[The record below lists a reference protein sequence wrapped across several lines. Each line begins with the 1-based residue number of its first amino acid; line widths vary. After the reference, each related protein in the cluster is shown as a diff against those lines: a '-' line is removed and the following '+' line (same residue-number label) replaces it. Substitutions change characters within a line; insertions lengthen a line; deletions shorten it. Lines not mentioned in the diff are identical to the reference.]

1 MEDGVKKYLLL
12 FTLFFSILY
21 STVFAQQDNN
31 TAQEIFV
38 TGLAVPTSQ
47 SKAGIGITTITQEQ
61 IQSINPSTFDEILRY
76 VPGIVIRQNSA
87 GKLTSLSMRG
97 GNSGSTMILIDGNP
111 LSDASGISN
120 DIDLSSIP
128 VDNIEK
134 IEIVK
139 GPLSASLGA
148 SAINGAINIITKKGG
163 KKTIQTSAQIQSS
176 LLSQYYTGNVSIY
189 GSKSIIDYRINGSYL
204 YDENV
209 SAAAYKYGNTENDPD
224 AMGHFSAYLGIKPDD
239 YSKTS
244 FYVDY
249 TDRTSDLDNGGG
261 PNNDNNDYLQKTK
274 RVSAAFKTSYL
285 YNDIWEPS
293 LNINYVYQD
302 RIYGASSQIRNDT
315 NDIFDGHTL
324 TADFQNNIYII
335 DEFTLT
341 AGINYE
347 YSQIYS
353 RSSAILESNKNRNS
367 YAGYMQGT
375 INLFDSWTTII
386 AFRGLKDDNME
397 FAPLYRVSSTYDIK
411 KINLQIKAAVGNGA
425 LSPSLYQLY
434 DPAFGNSSLKM
445 QKSFAY
451 EVGFTNTLFNKIITY
466 GLSWFDNYYNN
477 MIMYGS
483 YIDNNNNIK
492 TGFYNETNTHTRGI
506 EAEINVK
513 PVKYIN
519 FGSTYTWMQ
528 TFNVDGNPL
537 ARRPEH
543 QVSAYINI
551 IPLEKLKINIG
562 LIYNG
567 ESIATIYEMADINDD
582 YFLLNANISYQ
593 INDNLEIYLKGTN
606 LTNTE
611 YEEISGYGTKGIEI
625 FAGLKAK
632 I

>member
-1 MEDGVKKYLLL
+1 MKKSLLL
-12 FTLFFSILY
+12 FILFFSIFN
-21 STVFAQQDNN
+21 STAFAQKANN

-61 IQSINPSTFDEILRY
+61 IQAINPSTFDEILRY
-76 VPGIVIRQNSA
+76 IPGLVIRQNSS
-87 GKLTSLSMRG
+87 GKLTTLSMRG
-97 GNSGSTMILIDGNP
+97 GNSGSTMILLDGNP
-111 LSDASGISN
+111 LSDAAGISN

-163 KKTIQTSAQIQSS
+163 KKPVQASAQIQSS
-176 LLSQYYTGNVSIY
+176 LLSQYYTGNASLY
-189 GSKSIIDYRINGSYL
+189 GSKDIIDYRINGSYL

-239 YSKTS
+239 LSKTS
-244 FYVDY
+244 FYIDY

-261 PNNDNNDYLQKTK
+261 PNNDNTDYMQKTK

-285 YNDIWEPS
+285 YNEIWEPL

-353 RSSAILESNKNRNS
+353 RSSSVLESNKNRNS
-367 YAGYMQGT
+367 YAGYLQGT

-411 KINLQIKAAVGNGA
+411 KIDLQIKAAAGNGA

-434 DPAFGNSSLKM
+434 DPAFGNSNLKM

-451 EVGFTNTLFNKIITY
+451 EIGFTNGLFNKIVTY

-483 YIDNNNNIK
+483 FIDDNNNIK
-492 TGFYNETNTHTRGI
+492 TGFYNETSTHTRGI
-506 EAEINVK
+506 EAEINVN
-513 PVKYIN
+513 PIKYIN

-528 TFNVDGNPL
+528 TFNVNGNPL

-551 IPLEKLKINIG
+551 IPIEKLKINIG

-567 ESIATIYEMADINDD
+567 ESVATIYETAGLNDD
-582 YFLLNANISYQ
+582 YFLLNANISYK
-593 INDNLEIYLKGTN
+593 INDNIEVYLKGTN

-611 YEEISGYGTKGIEI
+611 YEEIYGYGTKGIEI

>member
-1 MEDGVKKYLLL
+1 MKKYLYIFILPL
-12 FTLFFSILY
+12 CFFSFNTACY
-21 STVFAQQDNN
+21 AQQNNN
-31 TAQEIFV
+31 TTQEIFV

-61 IQSINPSTFDEILRY
+61 IQAVNPSTFDEILRY
-76 VPGIVIRQNSA
+76 VPGIVIRQNAS

-97 GNSGSTMILIDGNP
+97 GNSGSTMILLDGIP
-111 LSDASGISN
+111 LSDAAGINN
-120 DIDLSSIP
+120 DIDLSTIP

-148 SAINGAINIITKKGG
+148 SAINGAVNIITKKGG
-163 KKTIQTSAQIQSS
+163 EKPAQASAQMQSS
-176 LLSQYYTGNVSIY
+176 LLSQYYTGSASIY
-189 GSKSIIDYRINGSYL
+189 GSKNIIDYRINGSYL

-224 AMGHFSAYLGIKPDD
+224 AMGHFSAYLRIKPDD

-249 TDRTSDLDNGGG
+249 IDRTSDLDNGGG
-261 PNNDNNDYLQKTK
+261 PNNDNKDYMQKTK

-293 LNINYVYQD
+293 LNISYVYQD
-302 RIYGASSQIRNDT
+302 RIYGSSSQIRNND

-324 TADFQNNIYII
+324 SADFQNNIYII

-353 RSSAILESNKNRNS
+353 RSSVLESNKNRNS
-367 YAGYMQGT
+367 YAGYIQGS

-386 AFRGLKDDNME
+386 AFKGLQDDGMK
-397 FAPLYRVSSTYDIK
+397 FAPLYRISSTYNIK
-411 KINLQIKAAVGNGA
+411 KIDLQIKAAAGNGA

-434 DPAFGNSSLKM
+434 DPAFGNDTLKM
-445 QKSFAY
+445 QESFAY
-451 EVGFTNTLFNKIITY
+451 EIGFTNGLFNKIITY

-483 YIDNNNNIK
+483 YIDDNNQIK
-492 TGFYNETNTHTRGI
+492 TGFYNETKTHTRGI
-506 EAEINVK
+506 ETEININ

-519 FGSTYTWMQ
+519 FGTAYTWLQ

-551 IPLEKLKINIG
+551 IPIENLKINIG

-567 ESIATIYEMADINDD
+567 ESVATIYEKSSINDD
-582 YFLLNANISYQ
+582 YVLLNANISYQ
-593 INDNLEIYLKGTN
+593 INDNIQIYLKGTN

-611 YEEISGYGTKGIEI
+611 YEEIAGYGTKGIEI

>member
-176 LLSQYYTGNVSIY
+176 LLSQYYTGNASIY

>member
-1 MEDGVKKYLLL
+1 MKKSLLL
-12 FTLFFSILY
+12 FILFFSIFN
-21 STVFAQQDNN
+21 STAFAQKDNN

-61 IQSINPSTFDEILRY
+61 IQAINPSTFDEILRY
-76 VPGIVIRQNSA
+76 IPGLVIRQNSS
-87 GKLTSLSMRG
+87 GKLTTLSMRG
-97 GNSGSTMILIDGNP
+97 GNSGSTMILLDGNP
-111 LSDASGISN
+111 LSDAAGISN

-163 KKTIQTSAQIQSS
+163 KKPVQASAQIQSS
-176 LLSQYYTGNVSIY
+176 LLSQYYTGNASLY
-189 GSKSIIDYRINGSYL
+189 GSKDIIDYRINGSYL

-239 YSKTS
+239 LSKTS
-244 FYVDY
+244 FYIDY

-261 PNNDNNDYLQKTK
+261 PNNDNTDYMQKTK

-285 YNDIWEPS
+285 YNEIWEPS

-353 RSSAILESNKNRNS
+353 RSSSVLESNKNRNS
-367 YAGYMQGT
+367 YAGYLQGT

-411 KINLQIKAAVGNGA
+411 KIDLQIKAAVGNGA

-434 DPAFGNSSLKM
+434 DPAFGNDSLKM
-445 QKSFAY
+445 QESFAY
-451 EVGFTNTLFNKIITY
+451 EIGFTNGLFNKIVTY

-483 YIDNNNNIK
+483 FIDDNNNIK
-492 TGFYNETNTHTRGI
+492 TGFYNETSTHTRGI
-506 EAEINVK
+506 EAEINVN
-513 PVKYIN
+513 PIKYIN

-528 TFNVDGNPL
+528 TFNVNGNPL

-551 IPLEKLKINIG
+551 IPIEKLKINIG

-567 ESIATIYEMADINDD
+567 ESVATIYETAGLNDD

-625 FAGLKAK
+625 FAGIKAK